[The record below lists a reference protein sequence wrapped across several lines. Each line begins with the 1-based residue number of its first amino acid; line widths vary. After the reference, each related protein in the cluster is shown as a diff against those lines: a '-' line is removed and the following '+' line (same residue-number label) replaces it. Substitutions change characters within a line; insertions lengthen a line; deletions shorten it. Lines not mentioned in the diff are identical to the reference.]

1 MHCEIQKCKQQLVH
15 LNCDVLNLEKI
26 ATLDNI
32 CEMDFIFIF
41 IFWLYSL
48 QKDLNDLSIT
58 CK

>member
-1 MHCEIQKCKQQLVH
+1 MRCEIKKCKQQLVH
-15 LNCDVLNLEKI
+15 LNCDVLNLDKTT
-26 ATLDNI
+26 TLDNI

-48 QKDLNDLSIT
+48 QKYLNDLSIT